1 MFGKMVS
8 ALGVGQRAAEDRA
21 PSSGHVGAL
30 DGVRGIAIALVLIY
44 HYSLYAQRSGFE
56 GGLLKV
62 TNFGWCGV
70 DLFFV
75 LSGFLITRVLYDSR
89 NSQRYFLNF
98 YARRALRIFPLY
110 YLAILSV
117 WVLSVAWP
125 QAKILGAHGSLVWPT
140 IYLTNI
146 IVALEGISAVPTA
159 LLHFW
164 SLAIEEHFYL
174 LWPFV
179 VTLGSRRFLMGMAAT
194 VIVAAFS
201 LRAALVLQGADPWT
215 SYFLTPMRMD
225 AIAVGAFCSLGIR
238 GPNGVLGLARPAWII
253 GVICVL
259 GIMILVALT
268 RSVYPIKPA
277 MQVIGHSM
285 LALGFGAFIVV
296 GLAWAP
302 LAALLNIGVLRW
314 LGLYSYG
321 LYVWHYII
329 NVILFDTPLKSAF
342 RIEGA
347 LEEVIYLSAAI
358 TLAFLMAIASY
369 HLWEQPFLRLKR
381 HFTVGHALPEAG
393 SNTCRPSI
401 GVAPKAGDKRCS
413 PI

>member
-1 MFGKMVS
+1 MSSEMVS
-8 ALGVGQRAAEDRA
+8 ALGVDQRAAQDRA
-21 PSSGHVGAL
+21 SARGHVGAL

-44 HYSLYAQRSGFE
+44 HYSLCAQRSGFE
-56 GGLLKV
+56 GDLLKV

-75 LSGFLITRVLYDSR
+75 LSGFLITGILYDSR

-110 YLAILSV
+110 YLAIVSV

-140 IYLTNI
+140 IYLTNV
-146 IVALEGISAVPTA
+146 IVALEGASAVPTA

-174 LWPFV
+174 VWPFV
-179 VTLGSRRFLMGMAAT
+179 VTLGSRRFLMGMAGT
-194 VIVAAFS
+194 IIVAAFS
-201 LRAALVLQGADPWT
+201 LRAALVLQGADPWAI
-215 SYFLTPMRMD
+215 YFLTPMRMD
-225 AIAVGAFCSLGIR
+225 ALAVGAFCSLGIR
-238 GPNGVLGLARPAWII
+238 GPLGISGLARPAWVI
-253 GVICVL
+253 GAVCVL
-259 GIMILVALT
+259 GILILVAIT
-268 RSVYPIKPA
+268 KSVYPIKPA

-296 GLAWAP
+296 GLSWSP
-302 LAALLNIGVLRW
+302 LGALLNIGVLRW

-329 NVILFDTPLKSAF
+329 NAILFDTPLKGAV

-347 LEEVIYLSAAI
+347 IEEVIYLLVAI
-358 TLAFLMAIASY
+358 ALAFLMAIASY

-381 HFTVGHALPEAG
+381 HFTIGRALPEAG
-393 SNTCRPSI
+393 PNTCRPR
-401 GVAPKAGDKRCS
+401 VAPKAADK
-413 PI
+413 

>member
-1 MFGKMVS
+1 MSSEMVS
-8 ALGVGQRAAEDRA
+8 ALGVDQRGAQDRA
-21 PSSGHVGAL
+21 SARGHVGAL
-30 DGVRGIAIALVLIY
+30 DGVREIAIALVLIY
-44 HYSLYAQRSGFE
+44 HYSLSAQDAGFQ
-56 GGLLKV
+56 GGFLKAA
-62 TNFGWCGV
+62 NIGWCGV

-75 LSGFLITRVLYDSR
+75 LSGFLITGILYDSR

-98 YARRALRIFPLY
+98 YARRVLRIFPLY

-117 WVLSVAWP
+117 WLLSVAWP

-140 IYLTNI
+140 LYLTNI
-146 IVALEGISAVPTA
+146 IVALEGASAVPTA

-179 VTLGSRRFLMGMAAT
+179 VTLGSRRFLMGLAGT
-194 VIVAAFS
+194 IIVAAFS
-201 LRAALVLQGADPWT
+201 LRAAFVLQGADPWAI
-215 SYFLTPMRMD
+215 YFLTPMRMD
-225 AIAVGAFCSLGIR
+225 AVAVGAFCSLAIR
-238 GPNGVLGLARPAWII
+238 GPNGVLGLLRPAWII
-253 GVICVL
+253 GAVCVL
-259 GIMILVALT
+259 GILILVAVT
-268 RSVYPIKPA
+268 KSVYPIKPA

-296 GLAWAP
+296 GLAWSP
-302 LAALLNIGVLRW
+302 LGALLNIGVLRW

-321 LYVWHYII
+321 LYVWHYIV
-329 NVILFDTPLKSAF
+329 NAILFATPLKGAV

-347 LEEVIYLSAAI
+347 IEEVIYLLVAI

-381 HFTVGHALPEAG
+381 HFTIGRALPEAG

-401 GVAPKAGDKRCS
+401 RVAPKAADK
-413 PI
+413 